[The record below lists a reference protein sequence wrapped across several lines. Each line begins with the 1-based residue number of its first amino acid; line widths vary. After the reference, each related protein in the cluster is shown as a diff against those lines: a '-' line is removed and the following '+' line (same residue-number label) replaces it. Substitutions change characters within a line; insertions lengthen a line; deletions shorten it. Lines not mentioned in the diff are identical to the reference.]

1 MKVDPMGQHRE
12 VDPSAGNN
20 YCIRLAS
27 SKGFPEI
34 VKLLLTD
41 PRVNP
46 SRDNDIVLLHAVENN
61 NIEVVRVLM
70 EYGKLIF

>member
-12 VDPSAGNN
+12 VDPSSRNN
-20 YCIRLAS
+20 YFVRLAS
-27 SKGFPEI
+27 SKGFAEI

-46 SRDNDIVLLHAVENN
+46 SVKDNEALFNAVRNG
-61 NIEVVRVLM
+61 NIETVKVLM
-70 EYGKLIF
+70 EYGKLVF